1 VVLAFIGK
9 HVAREKQQGREKW
22 LARIAGYQKL
32 RMIMATSMV
41 SGWQHELSWKVLLER
56 DVQISDSG
64 SRFFFMGHPASIT

>member
-9 HVAREKQQGREKW
+9 HVAGEKQHGREKW

-41 SGWQHELSWKVLLER
+41 LGWQHELSWKY
-56 DVQISDSG
+56 S
-64 SRFFFMGHPASIT
+64 